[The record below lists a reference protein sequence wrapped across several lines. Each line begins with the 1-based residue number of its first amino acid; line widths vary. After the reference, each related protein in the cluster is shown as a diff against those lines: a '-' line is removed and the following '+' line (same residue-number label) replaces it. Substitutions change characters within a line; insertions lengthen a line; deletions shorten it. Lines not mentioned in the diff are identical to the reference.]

1 MKRYLL
7 PQVIFFFFIFLI
19 FLACN
24 TGAPQTVDYAQ
35 LSDEEKRMA
44 KNAIAGLEVA
54 EGLEA
59 TLFASEPMML
69 NPTNIDI
76 DARGRVWV
84 CEAFN
89 YRNQLNPQNP
99 LHEEGDR
106 ILILEDTD
114 GDGKAD
120 QSKVFYQNPDIN
132 SALGIA
138 VIGNRVIVSVS
149 PNIFVFTDEDG
160 DDKPD
165 KKEILFT
172 GIGGEQHD
180 HAAHAF
186 TFGPDGKLYFNFGN
200 EGKGLKDKD
209 GEVVNDQFGQPVVA
223 ERNPYQEG
231 MVFRC

>member
-76 DARGRVWV
+76 DA
-84 CEAFN
+84 
-89 YRNQLNPQNP
+89 
-99 LHEEGDR
+99 
-106 ILILEDTD
+106 
-114 GDGKAD
+114 
-120 QSKVFYQNPDIN
+120 
-132 SALGIA
+132 
-138 VIGNRVIVSVS
+138 
-149 PNIFVFTDEDG
+149 
-160 DDKPD
+160 
-165 KKEILFT
+165 
-172 GIGGEQHD
+172 
-180 HAAHAF
+180 
-186 TFGPDGKLYFNFGN
+186 
-200 EGKGLKDKD
+200 
-209 GEVVNDQFGQPVVA
+209 
-223 ERNPYQEG
+223 
-231 MVFRC
+231 